1 MPDGI
6 GGANYLFN
14 LGIGGPNNSGNVNQT
29 ERVFTQTGSG
39 TVIQNIS
46 ITDAICE
53 GPVAGLVN
61 GTGSIYFDD
70 VPVKD
75 AKYLGYIPPQ
85 GVLGSAIDPSTRIAF
100 SGKNGTLS
108 SGSTL
113 PDYMIDTSTGDY
125 YATGK
130 SIILFDYLFVDDLDI
145 TSTVRDANNQ
155 VRITADAANNLSGD
169 IQRWITLNDENSRAF
184 LVAADA
190 GSVMGGQTV
199 YAIANTIIFEPKN
212 PYVAIYPQ
220 KYKLFIA
227 KKFALASIP
236 NNKSVVTENEPQP
249 GNYIFSI
256 TSSLQ
261 FNFEEESQI
270 ELPDEVT
277 VDDAPNYLLPD
288 EKDAWVDYYNRQ
300 SGGWRTA
307 GNFLKVEGLYS
318 QERRGYLIQEPL
330 SEVGTVGAA
339 VVTEGNLGGITT
351 DLKILAPDPNN
362 PTLSDYGK
370 NTNESITI
378 FDIHGLP
385 NIDPENGYVNR
396 TGLGQLELNAHTVN
410 NPTDIPS
417 SAFANNAKINEMDQI
432 SLMITYPQGLHTMN
446 QEDGSL
452 LTCYAIYKFRIKFTT
467 NGITGPW
474 VDLFGNSVRHWGRT
488 RAGISYEHIIDLESF
503 RPFDTFVLQVARQT
517 RSAGLPVYSTG
528 RSAGSE
534 DDKTDYYTVAESV
547 ISKIQCV
554 IKDKF
559 TYPYTALV
567 NTIFNSKQYNKAPR
581 RTYEMRGMLVKIPE
595 SYTPREYSHTGKAEY
610 ENFWGGN
617 FKKVLHY
624 TDNPAW
630 CFYDIVTNNR
640 YGAGQYISEF
650 DIDKYSLY
658 RIARYCDELVGT
670 GKIAGFTSFKT
681 GEFYRIK
688 TTGAIPWTDIGAPDG
703 NVGTEFRYIRPTDS
717 APSDMEGTAELL
729 EPRYR
734 MNVLLTKPIE
744 IYKVLKDMATNFA
757 SIIYWLDGQISL
769 VQDVPSDPV
778 YNFTKANVIDGRF
791 AYEGT
796 PENTKFNQII
806 VTWNDPAANYEL
818 VPLLIEDKSDI
829 AKTGQIR
836 TKEVVAFGCTS
847 ESQAIRM
854 GKWKLWT
861 AQNQREVV
869 TFKTSFGSAFIR
881 PGDVITVQDGD
892 RYGISY
898 GGRLSSG
905 GTLNSLVLDREITF
919 NSTSD
924 YEMYLVITEPAAFY
938 TGAQSIAINGTTYN
952 TNDRI
957 PEAYVFNGKDYIL
970 TSLDSESKASNAFSS
985 SAGDTLLQMSW
996 HSATYVQKVDITNPG
1011 TVTTSSI
1018 NLASSLDKVPR
1029 ANLIW
1034 SIREINSDGAEILGS
1049 AKTYKVLDIAKESKN
1064 IFAVTAVE
1072 HYNQKFGEIEK
1083 EYDLGAIPPSAYAEK
1098 EPDVIPSV
1106 KNLHAS
1112 FEGPQATPFSEIL
1125 LSWDRPENDEWISHF
1140 EIVHTADTVVSPVTT
1155 TEKSINFP
1163 GFD

>member
-1 MPDGI
+1 MANEAVGR
-6 GGANYLFN
+6 GGGVRGGNQ
-14 LGIGGPNNSGNVNQT
+14 GPNNSGNVNQT

-39 TVIQNIS
+39 TTVQNIS

-53 GPVAGLVN
+53 GPIAGLVN

-75 AKYLGYIPPQ
+75 SKYLGYIPPQ

-100 SGKNGTLS
+100 SAKTGTL
-108 SGSTL
+108 GNGATL

-125 YATGK
+125 YAIGK
-130 SIILFDYLFVDDLDI
+130 SIILFDYLYLDDLDI

-155 VRITADAANNLSGD
+155 VRITATAADPLSGD
-169 IQRWITLNDENSRAF
+169 IARWVTLNDENARAF
-184 LVAADA
+184 LVAGDA
-190 GSVMGGQTV
+190 GSVMSGQTV
-199 YAIANTIIFEPKN
+199 EASGNTFVFEPKN
-212 PYVAIYPQ
+212 PYVAIYPL

-236 NNKSVVTENEPQP
+236 DNKRVITENEPDP

-261 FNFEEESQI
+261 FNFQEESVI

-277 VDDAPNYLLPD
+277 IEDAPSYLLPD
-288 EKDAWVDYYNRQ
+288 EKQAWVDYYNRQ
-300 SGGWRTA
+300 SKGWRTG
-307 GNFLKVEGLYS
+307 GNFHKIEGLYA
-318 QERRGYLIQEPL
+318 QERRGYLIQDPL
-330 SEVGTVGAA
+330 SEVGTVGAS
-339 VVTEGNLGGITT
+339 VVTEGQLGGITT
-351 DLKILAPDPNN
+351 DLKILEPNPAN
-362 PTLSDYGK
+362 HSQSNYGK
-370 NTNESITI
+370 DTNEAITI
-378 FDIHGLP
+378 YDIHGLP
-385 NIDPENGYVNR
+385 NQDPESGYVNR
-396 TGLGQLELNAHTVN
+396 SSLVSLDITNHANQ
-410 NPTDIPS
+410 NPTEIPS

-432 SLMITYPQGLHTMN
+432 SVIITYPQGLHTMN

-467 NGITGPW
+467 NGVTGPW
-474 VDLFGNSVRHWGRT
+474 IDLFGNAVRHWART
-488 RAGISYEHIIDLESF
+488 RAGISFEHIIDLESF
-503 RPFDTFVLQVARQT
+503 RPFDTFVLQIARQT
-517 RSAGLPVYSTG
+517 RSAGLPVYAG
-528 RSAGSE
+528 GKSAGNE
-534 DDKTDYYTVAESV
+534 NDKTDYYTIADSV
-547 ISKIQCV
+547 ISKIQCI

-567 NTIFNSKQYNKAPR
+567 NTIFSSRQYQKVPR
-581 RTYEMRGMLVKIPE
+581 RTYEMRGMLVKIPD
-595 SYTPREYSHTGKAEY
+595 SYTPREYSYTGKAQY

-617 FKKVLHY
+617 FKKVLYY

-670 GKIAGFTSFKT
+670 GKIADWYSFKT

-688 TTGAIPWTDIGAPDG
+688 TTGNIPWTSLGAPDG
-703 NVGTEFRYIRPTDS
+703 NVGTEFRFIRPSDG
-717 APSDMEGTAELL
+717 APSTLEGTAELL
-729 EPRYR
+729 EPRFR
-734 MNVLLTKPIE
+734 MNVLLTKPME
-744 IYKVLKDMATNFA
+744 IYKILKDMATNFA

-791 AYEGT
+791 SYEGT
-796 PENTKFNQII
+796 PEKTKFNQII
-806 VTWNDPAANYEL
+806 VTWNDPEAGYEL

-869 TFKTSFGSAFIR
+869 TFSSSFGSAFVR

-892 RYGISY
+892 RYGVSY

-905 GTLNSLVLDREITF
+905 GTLNSLVLDREISF
-919 NSTSD
+919 NSGSD

-938 TGAQSIAINGTTYN
+938 TGAAPISINGTTYN
-952 TNDRI
+952 TNDRV
-957 PEAYVFNGKDYIL
+957 PEAYVFNGKDYVL
-970 TSLDSESKASNAFSS
+970 TSLNSESKASNAFSS
-985 SAGDTLLQMSW
+985 SAGDILLQMSW

-1011 TVTTSSI
+1011 TVKTANI

-1029 ANLIW
+1029 ANIIW
-1034 SIREINSDGAEILGS
+1034 SIREINSDGAEVLGS
-1049 AKTYKVLDIAKESKN
+1049 SKLYKVLDIVRESKN
-1064 IFAVTAVE
+1064 IFAITAVE
-1072 HYNQKFGEIEK
+1072 HYNQKFSEIEA
-1083 EYDLGAIPPSAYAEK
+1083 EYDLGVIPPSAYAEK
-1098 EPDVIPSV
+1098 EPEIIPSV

-1125 LSWDRPENDEWISHF
+1125 LSWDRPDNDEWISHF
-1140 EIVHTADTVVSPVTT
+1140 EIVHNADGTESPVTT
-1155 TEKSINFP
+1155 TEKSVNFP